1 LKSSISFCEK
11 FQKINIV
18 IIFAGVTIY
27 VIVEFVDK
35 NLLFRRDFIMKKWIL
50 ALTLAGGVLALGA
63 CNQSGSDTV
72 AESKVGNITQEEL
85 YNTMKDK
92 YGDQAL
98 QQLIF
103 EKVLAEKYKITD
115 KELDAKIDQLK
126 ADLGANF
133 ESTLAQYG
141 YKSEDDLK
149 KTMKLGM
156 MQEKAAMKGVKV
168 TEKELKDYYDT
179 YQPEIKARHILVADE
194 KTAKEVKKKL
204 DGGAKFEDVAKEYST
219 DEGSKANGGDL
230 GWFGTG
236 KMDPDF
242 EKAAYA
248 LKVNEISAPVK
259 SQFGYHVIQLTDKK
273 EKKSYEEMKT
283 EIETQ
288 VKSSK
293 LTTEEINKAME
304 RELKAADVKVSDKDL
319 KDALNLEAA
328 AGAPAQ

>member
-1 LKSSISFCEK
+1 
-11 FQKINIV
+11 
-18 IIFAGVTIY
+18 
-27 VIVEFVDK
+27 
-35 NLLFRRDFIMKKWIL
+35 MKKWIL
-50 ALTLAGGVLALGA
+50 ALTLAGGVLALTA
-63 CNQSGSDTV
+63 CNQSSSDTV
-72 AESKVGNITQEEL
+72 AESKVGNVTQEEL

-98 QQLIF
+98 QQLVY
-103 EKVLAEKYKITD
+103 EKVLAKKYKVTD
-115 KELDAKIDQLK
+115 KELNAKIDQLK

-133 ESTLAQYG
+133 ETTLAQYG
-141 YKSEDDLK
+141 YKSEADLK

-156 MQEKAAMKGVKV
+156 MQEKAAMKDVKV
-168 TEKELKDYYDT
+168 TEKELTDYYAT

-204 DGGAKFEDVAKEYST
+204 DGGAKFEDVAKQYST
-219 DEGSKANGGDL
+219 DEGTKANGGDL

-259 SQFGYHVIQLTDKK
+259 SQFGYHIIQLTDKK
-273 EKKSYEEMKT
+273 AKKPYADMKK

-293 LTTEEINKAME
+293 LTTEVINAAMQ

-319 KDALNLEAA
+319 KDALNPQTSAA
-328 AGAPAQ
+328 TAAHQ

>member
-1 LKSSISFCEK
+1 M
-11 FQKINIV
+11 V
-18 IIFAGVTIY
+18 IIFAVVTIY

-35 NLLFRRDFIMKKWIL
+35 KLLFRRDFIMKKWIL
-50 ALTLAGGVLALGA
+50 ALTLAGGVLALSA

-72 AESKVGNITQEEL
+72 AESKVGNVTQEDL
-85 YNTMKDK
+85 YNTMKEK
-92 YGDQAL
+92 YGNQAL
-98 QQLIF
+98 QQLVY
-103 EKVLAEKYKITD
+103 EKVLSKKYKVTD
-115 KELDAKIDQLK
+115 KELNAKIDQLK

-133 ESTLAQYG
+133 ETTLAQYG

-156 MQEKAAMKGVKV
+156 MQEKAAMKGVTV
-168 TEKELKDYYDT
+168 TEKELKDYYAT

-194 KTAKEVKKKL
+194 KTAKEVKSKL
-204 DGGAKFEDVAKEYST
+204 DKGEKFEDVAKKYST
-219 DEGSKANGGDL
+219 DEGTKANGGDL

-248 LKVNEISAPVK
+248 LKVNEISGPVK
-259 SQFGYHVIQLTDKK
+259 SQFGYHIIQLTDKK
-273 EKKSYEEMKT
+273 EKKPYAEMKD

-293 LTTEEINKAME
+293 LTTEEINKAMQ

-319 KDALNLEAA
+319 KDALKPQT
-328 AGAPAQ
+328 GTAPAAQ

>member
-1 LKSSISFCEK
+1 
-11 FQKINIV
+11 
-18 IIFAGVTIY
+18 
-27 VIVEFVDK
+27 
-35 NLLFRRDFIMKKWIL
+35 MKKWIL
-50 ALTLAGGVLALGA
+50 ALTLAGGVLALSA

-72 AESKVGNITQEEL
+72 AESKVGNVTQEEL
-85 YNTMKDK
+85 YNTMKEK

-98 QQLIF
+98 QQLVY
-103 EKVLAEKYKITD
+103 EKVLSKKYKVTD
-115 KELDAKIDQLK
+115 KELNAKIDQLK
-126 ADLGANF
+126 TDLGANF
-133 ESTLAQYG
+133 ETTLAQYG

-156 MQEKAAMKGVKV
+156 MQEKAALKGVKV

-194 KTAKEVKKKL
+194 KTAKEVKSKL
-204 DGGAKFEDVAKEYST
+204 DKGEKFEDVAKKYST

-248 LKVNEISAPVK
+248 LKVNEISGPVK
-259 SQFGYHVIQLTDKK
+259 SQFGYHIIQLTDKK
-273 EKKSYEEMKT
+273 EKKPYAEMKA

-288 VKSSK
+288 VKTSK
-293 LTTEEINKAME
+293 LTTEEINKAMK
-304 RELKAADVKVSDKDL
+304 RELEAADVKVSDKDL
-319 KDALNLEAA
+319 KDALTPQTGTEAA
-328 AGAPAQ
+328 AQ

>member
-18 IIFAGVTIY
+18 IIFAVVTIY

-72 AESKVGNITQEEL
+72 AESKVGNITQEDL
-85 YNTMKDK
+85 YNTMKEK

-98 QQLIF
+98 QQLVY

-126 ADLGANF
+126 TDLGANF
-133 ESTLAQYG
+133 ESTLTQYG

-156 MQEKAAMKGVKV
+156 MQEKAALKGVKV

-219 DEGSKANGGDL
+219 DEGSKAAGGDL

-259 SQFGYHVIQLTDKK
+259 SQFGYHIIQLTDKK

-293 LTTEEINKAME
+293 LTTEEINKAMQ

-319 KDALNLEAA
+319 KDALDPQAGAA
-328 AGAPAQ
+328 AAAQ

>member
-1 LKSSISFCEK
+1 M
-11 FQKINIV
+11 V
-18 IIFAGVTIY
+18 IIFAVVTIY

-35 NLLFRRDFIMKKWIL
+35 KLLFRRDFIMKKWIL
-50 ALTLAGGVLALGA
+50 ALTLAGGVLALSA

-72 AESKVGNITQEEL
+72 AESKVGNVTQEDL
-85 YNTMKDK
+85 YNTMKEK
-92 YGDQAL
+92 YGNQAL
-98 QQLIF
+98 QQLVY
-103 EKVLAEKYKITD
+103 EKVLSKKYKVTD
-115 KELDAKIDQLK
+115 KELNAKIDQLK

-133 ESTLAQYG
+133 ETTLAQYG

-156 MQEKAAMKGVKV
+156 MQEKAAMKGVTV
-168 TEKELKDYYDT
+168 TEKELKDYYAT

-194 KTAKEVKKKL
+194 KTAKEVKSKL
-204 DGGAKFEDVAKEYST
+204 DKGEKFEDVAKKYST
-219 DEGSKANGGDL
+219 DEGTKANGGDL

-248 LKVNEISAPVK
+248 LKVNEISGPVK
-259 SQFGYHVIQLTDKK
+259 SQFGYHIIQLTDKK
-273 EKKSYEEMKT
+273 EKKPYAEMKD

-293 LTTEEINKAME
+293 LTTEEINKAMQ

-319 KDALNLEAA
+319 KDALNPQT
-328 AGAPAQ
+328 GTAPAAQ

>member
-1 LKSSISFCEK
+1 
-11 FQKINIV
+11 
-18 IIFAGVTIY
+18 
-27 VIVEFVDK
+27 
-35 NLLFRRDFIMKKWIL
+35 MKKMIL
-50 ALTLAGGVLALGA
+50 ALTLAGGVLALSA

-72 AESKVGNITQEEL
+72 AESKVGNVTQEEL
-85 YNTMKDK
+85 YNTMKEK

-98 QQLIF
+98 QQLVY
-103 EKVLAEKYKITD
+103 EKVLSKKYKVTD
-115 KELDAKIDQLK
+115 KELNAKIDQLK

-133 ESTLAQYG
+133 ETTLAQYG
-141 YKSEDDLK
+141 YKSEADLK

-156 MQEKAAMKGVKV
+156 MQEKAALKGVKV
-168 TEKELKDYYDT
+168 TDKELQDYYNT
-179 YQPEIKARHILVADE
+179 YKPEIKARHILVADE
-194 KTAKEVKKKL
+194 KTAKEVKSKL
-204 DGGAKFEDVAKEYST
+204 DKGEKFEDVAKKYST

-259 SQFGYHVIQLTDKK
+259 SQFGYHIIQLTDKK
-273 EKKSYEEMKT
+273 EKKPFAEMKS

-293 LTTEEINKAME
+293 LTTEEINKAMK
-304 RELKAADVKVSDKDL
+304 RELDAADVKVSDKDL
-319 KDALNLEAA
+319 KDALNPQTGTEAA
-328 AGAPAQ
+328 AH

>member
-1 LKSSISFCEK
+1 
-11 FQKINIV
+11 
-18 IIFAGVTIY
+18 
-27 VIVEFVDK
+27 
-35 NLLFRRDFIMKKWIL
+35 MKKWLL
-50 ALTLAGGVLALGA
+50 ALSLAGGVLALTA

-72 AESKVGNITQEEL
+72 AESKVGNVTQEEL

-98 QQLIF
+98 QQLVY
-103 EKVLAEKYKITD
+103 EKVLSKKYKVTD
-115 KELDAKIDQLK
+115 KELNAKIDQLK
-126 ADLGANF
+126 TDLGANF

-168 TEKELKDYYDT
+168 TEKELKDYYAT

-194 KTAKEVKKKL
+194 KTANEVKKKL
-204 DGGAKFEDVAKEYST
+204 DGGAKFEDMAKQYST

-259 SQFGYHVIQLTDKK
+259 SQFGYHIIQLTDKK
-273 EKKSYEEMKT
+273 EKKPYAEMKD

-319 KDALNLEAA
+319 KDALKPQTGAA
-328 AGAPAQ
+328 TAAQ